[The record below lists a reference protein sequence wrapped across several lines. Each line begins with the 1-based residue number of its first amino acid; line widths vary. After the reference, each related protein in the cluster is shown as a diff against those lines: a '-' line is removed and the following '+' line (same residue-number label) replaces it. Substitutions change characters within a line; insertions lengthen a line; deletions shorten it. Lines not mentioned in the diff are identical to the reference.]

1 MNTPLFI
8 FLQAKCHLSDTFRV
22 GGIAFLP
29 KHFLIWLAIFFVSHA
44 SLANAEK
51 VTAKS
56 EPLIFSLSSLK
67 AISRGALVTQISQ
80 KDIIILGEVHDN
92 VEHHRIHGQLV
103 NEINAS
109 RKLANDGKGGSKDQ
123 VKISIVVEH
132 LPAGNVVQFDSSLEK
147 SLINAGFNPQSWAW
161 PTHELLFSAISTSG
175 LVLKGGSLGAS
186 AGKEIYSS
194 NGASAPANIK
204 LLMERSSLSEAS
216 QKILFKEIQDG
227 HCGLFPEN
235 KIPQMAQVQRARDA
249 SLAYEAVQS
258 APSILIVGNGHAWND
273 VGVPQII
280 RTNYPN
286 VSLASV
292 IFIEDGGISDPQQL
306 LSKAKQLTK
315 KADFVWFTST
325 VDRKDPCEKLR

>member
-1 MNTPLFI
+1 MNMNAIPLR
-8 FLQAKCHLSDTFRV
+8 FLQALLAVLFAFHAPLS
-22 GGIAFLP
+22 
-29 KHFLIWLAIFFVSHA
+29 W
-44 SLANAEK
+44 AEK

-103 NEINAS
+103 NEINTS
-109 RKLANDGKGGSKDQ
+109 RKLVNDGKGGNKDQ

-147 SLINAGFNPQSWAW
+147 SLTNAGFNPQSWAW
-161 PTHELLFSAISTSG
+161 PIHELLFSAISTSG

>member
-1 MNTPLFI
+1 MNVNAIPFR
-8 FLQAKCHLSDTFRV
+8 FLQAL
-22 GGIAFLP
+22 
-29 KHFLIWLAIFFVSHA
+29 LAILFAFHA
-44 SLANAEK
+44 PLSAAEK

-56 EPLIFSLSSLK
+56 EPLIFSLSSFK
-67 AISRGALVTQISQ
+67 AITRGALVTQISQ
-80 KDIIILGEVHDN
+80 KDVIILGEVHDN
-92 VEHHRIHGQLV
+92 VEHHRVHGQLV

-109 RKLANDGKGGSKDQ
+109 RKLANDGKGGNKDQ

-132 LPAGNVVQFDSSLEK
+132 LPAGNAVQFDSVLEK
-147 SLINAGFNPQSWAW
+147 SLTNAGFNPQSWVW
-161 PTHELLFSAISTSG
+161 PTHEPLFSAISASG
-175 LVLKGGSLGAS
+175 LALKGGSLSTS

-204 LLMERSSLSEAS
+204 LLMERSTLSDGL

-273 VGVPQII
+273 IGVPQII

-292 IFIEDGGISDPQQL
+292 IFIEDEGISDPQKL
-306 LSKAKQLTK
+306 LLKAKQLSK
-315 KADFVWFTST
+315 KADYVWFTST